1 MKLPRAWRRFN
12 QVLKGRMPKQ
22 IVAGHLT
29 GFGPAESPGICYAF
43 GEQRVN
49 VALPFWNEVSRD
61 TRDGFRPL
69 AAAALT
75 DLPVRLHLLTLSPDT
90 PPVLLRAEYPMST
103 QVWNSVEEISDADR
117 EAVRNE
123 ELSLRKFFYVV
134 ALAVLV
140 GSLFWSPLILLA
152 GFLPAGTRA
161 GHAQPQAQARAVQA
175 RRARGGRGSRDL
187 SLAHD
192 QLERCHVGSQLSHR
206 GLMYRVEH
214 FGPVAEPG
222 QRVEFEYLDGSDFLG
237 PRALFFR
244 IEDQPVMTL

>member
-1 MKLPRAWRRFN
+1 M
-12 QVLKGRMPKQ
+12 
-22 IVAGHLT
+22 
-29 GFGPAESPGICYAF
+29 
-43 GEQRVN
+43 N

-152 GFLPAGTRA
+152 GFSSCWDSCWACAAPGSS
-161 GHAQPQAQARAVQA
+161 
-175 RRARGGRGSRDL
+175 ARGTSTACAAWSRK
-187 SLAHD
+187 S
-192 QLERCHVGSQLSHR
+192 
-206 GLMYRVEH
+206 
-214 FGPVAEPG
+214 
-222 QRVEFEYLDGSDFLG
+222 
-237 PRALFFR
+237 
-244 IEDQPVMTL
+244 